1 MMAHISSTL
10 CAFFLFLMFI
20 MIEQAQ
26 FLEFNN
32 YDDESLDSERPSA
45 LRYHLPYEH
54 RLYDDIYDHETS
66 ESQYGEYSPDMALNE
81 MDDYVQQSE
90 SESDSSP
97 YSSFDNDNDDDDDD
111 DDDDNDNDG
120 DDNDDDDNNYSS
132 SSKPKNTESST
143 STTTTT
149 TTTTPVLKSDQIIS
163 SPPFQATQSVAVQ
176 EINTKSGHFRWRI
189 LTDMNAM
196 KSTIVR

>member
-1 MMAHISSTL
+1 MNEQYFGMDVGILIKPDVGNNNMQNIYEYHRERMMAHISSTL

-66 ESQYGEYSPDMALNE
+66 ESQY
-81 MDDYVQQSE
+81 
-90 SESDSSP
+90 
-97 YSSFDNDNDDDDDD
+97 
-111 DDDDNDNDG
+111 
-120 DDNDDDDNNYSS
+120 
-132 SSKPKNTESST
+132 
-143 STTTTT
+143 
-149 TTTTPVLKSDQIIS
+149 
-163 SPPFQATQSVAVQ
+163 ATQSVAVQ